1 MDVSICITTY
11 NHEKYIRQCLISIFE
26 QKFSGTY
33 EIVIGNDNSSDQ
45 TEAIIQNIMAEHPLG
60 SRIVYLKNNPNI
72 GYVKN
77 TLRTFEEAKGKY
89 IAVLDGDDY
98 WTDGLKLQRQFDF
111 LETHPDFSAVGCDSD
126 VIYEDAEMPPEKF
139 SKFLDKEL
147 DKKDL
152 TQIKIFQ
159 TSTFFFRKDIL
170 KEGFPTEIIS
180 ADRCLFLLAGCFGK
194 VKVLPQTMAVYR
206 QFQASISKNVRY
218 ETMKKDFAIIPYIEK
233 FGRNYRH
240 GQLKAYFYYT
250 LMTYPTKISKLK
262 FALAA
267 AGYLFNNVLAKFTP
281 HPLKMYS
288 AVKWTLF
295 TIRQKYRMRKV
306 NRSFITQ

>member
-11 NHEKYIRQCLISIFE
+11 NHEKYIRQCLMSIFE
-26 QKFSGTY
+26 QNFSGNY
-33 EIVIGNDNSSDQ
+33 EVIVGDDNSSDR
-45 TEAIIQNIMAEHPLG
+45 TSEIINSIINTHPNG
-60 SRIVYLKNNPNI
+60 NKIRYFKNVPNL

-77 TLRTFEEAKGKY
+77 TLFTFSQAHGKY

-98 WTDGLKLQRQFDF
+98 WTDNLKIQRQFDF

-126 VIYEDAEMPPEKF
+126 VIYEDTEMPPEKF
-139 SKFLDKEL
+139 SQFLNKEL

-159 TSTFFFRKDIL
+159 TSTFFFRKNIL

-180 ADRCLFLLAGCFGK
+180 ADRCLFLLAGCFGR
-194 VKVLPQTMAVYR
+194 VKVLQQTMAVYR
-206 QFQASISKNVRY
+206 QFQASISKNVGY
-218 ETMKKDFAIIPYIEK
+218 ETMKKDFAIIPYIKK
-233 FGRNYRH
+233 FGNNYRK

-250 LMTYPTKISKLK
+250 LMTYPTKISKIN
-262 FALAA
+262 FAAAA
-267 AGYLFNNVLAKFTP
+267 AGYFFNSFLAKFTP
-281 HPLKMYS
+281 HPLRMYS

-295 TIRQKYRMRKV
+295 TIRQKYTMRKV
-306 NRSFITQ
+306 NRSFIK